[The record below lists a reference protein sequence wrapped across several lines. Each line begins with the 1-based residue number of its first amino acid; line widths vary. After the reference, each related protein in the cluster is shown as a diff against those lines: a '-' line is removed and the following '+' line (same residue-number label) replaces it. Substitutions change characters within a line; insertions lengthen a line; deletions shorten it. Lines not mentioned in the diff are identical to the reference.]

1 MLLMSDSQKCC
12 AKHRDQKRLI
22 NLKEKNISNCMNA
35 MTTFYGTTTPVPAA
49 FQRVRNVHIRC
60 KHGYLKDPQWATT
73 VNFY

>member
-1 MLLMSDSQKCC
+1 MLCKTLRSK
-12 AKHRDQKRLI
+12 KIDQSER
-22 NLKEKNISNCMNA
+22 KENISNCMNA